1 MRLFAGVDIGLR
13 GGVAVLDE
21 RAQVLRACNMPL
33 KSDPHG
39 KQVIDTEALYN
50 CFGDHDQTFTA
61 FSLVAYEYV
70 HSFGH
75 ESRSSCFSFGRSAGR
90 VQAVLE
96 LLRLPAVEPTP
107 QMWKAEILAGTKKDK
122 AAAIG
127 YCNAR
132 WPGFSKDHDGIADA
146 LCLAEY
152 ARRQVIGG

>member
-13 GGVAVLDE
+13 GGVAILDE
-21 RAQVLRACNMPL
+21 HARVFRHCVMPTRT
-33 KSDPHG
+33 DPHG
-39 KQVIDTEALYN
+39 KKVIDPEAFYN
-50 CFGDHDQTFTA
+50 CFGDAKFD
-61 FSLVAYEYV
+61 LVAYEYI

-90 VQAVLE
+90 VQSVLE
-96 LLRLPAVEPTP
+96 LLRLPTVEPTP

-132 WPGFSKDHDGIADA
+132 WPGFCKDHDGIADA